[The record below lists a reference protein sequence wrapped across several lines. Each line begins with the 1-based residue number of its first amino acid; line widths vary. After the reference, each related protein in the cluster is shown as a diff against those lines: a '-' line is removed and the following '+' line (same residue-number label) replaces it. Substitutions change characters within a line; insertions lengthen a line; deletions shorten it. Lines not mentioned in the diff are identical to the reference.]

1 MSIHPVQ
8 QDFSDRYRDDPT
20 RLTEVSFESLDDL
33 FQRVSRELPQKLQL
47 GLLSVSLLKNELN
60 NNPETWQAYDSI
72 LAEIRSFLAE
82 FRNRRMRTTDQLF
95 WPSVIGNGFVILLDA
110 PRTGRPLNEMD
121 VYRVR
126 FRLRRSLRNHLAKT
140 VPVIQLRSFGVWV
153 GGSLMRYE
161 PGIPINRIVYRSR
174 EEAFADALKDKDR
187 ESRRYANNLRKVIKG
202 EQVQMVYQPVL
213 NLVERKVIGLEALTR
228 VPRNRFP
235 NPETLFKVAHQNNT
249 LWTLERL
256 CRIRA
261 LQGVPRLQD
270 GQKLFLNVE
279 PDSLHDPE
287 LLDQRF
293 SDRLREAGLR
303 PQQIVLEITERTSIQ
318 DFPLVRRMI
327 TRCRRKGYRV
337 AMDDVGSGYA
347 GLQAIAEI
355 APDYIKMD
363 MSLVR
368 NIHRH
373 RIKREL
379 VSTIC
384 RFSDSTGITLV
395 AEGVET
401 VEELQS
407 LLAAGVRCAQGFLF
421 CKPSKS
427 PAEPDWDSILP
438 PT

>member
-1 MSIHPVQ
+1 
-8 QDFSDRYRDDPT
+8 
-20 RLTEVSFESLDDL
+20 
-33 FQRVSRELPQKLQL
+33 
-47 GLLSVSLLKNELN
+47 
-60 NNPETWQAYDSI
+60 
-72 LAEIRSFLAE
+72 
-82 FRNRRMRTTDQLF
+82 
-95 WPSVIGNGFVILLDA
+95 
-110 PRTGRPLNEMD
+110 
-121 VYRVR
+121 
-126 FRLRRSLRNHLAKT
+126 
-140 VPVIQLRSFGVWV
+140 
-153 GGSLMRYE
+153 
-161 PGIPINRIVYRSR
+161 
-174 EEAFADALKDKDR
+174 
-187 ESRRYANNLRKVIKG
+187 VIKG

-213 NLVERKVIGLEALTR
+213 DLVERKVIGLEALTR
-228 VPRNRFP
+228 VPRSRFP

-256 CRIRA
+256 CRNRA
-261 LQGVPRLQD
+261 LQGLPRLED
-270 GQKLFLNVE
+270 KQKLFLNVE

-287 LLDQRF
+287 LLNQPF

-318 DFPLVRRMI
+318 DFPMVRRMI
-327 TRCRRKGYRV
+327 TRCRHQGYRV

-368 NIHRH
+368 NIHRNM
-373 RIKREL
+373 IKREL

-401 VEELQS
+401 TEELQS
-407 LLAAGVRCAQGFLF
+407 LVAAGVRCAQGFLF
-421 CKPSKS
+421 CRPSKS
-427 PAEPDWDSILP
+427 PVEPDWDSILP